1 MSDRRKTS
9 KDKSFVIFSLKKGR
23 DRRETMLR
31 ISNSVVCEKGEEERG
46 YNCNRSD
53 LRCGCGSLMARLN
66 QKGIELKCRRCKR
79 IIVVPLSMGNSENQK
94 KRRGF

>member
-1 MSDRRKTS
+1 MSDWRKTLKNES
-9 KDKSFVIFSLKKGR
+9 SVILSLKKGGGR
-23 DRRETMLR
+23 SETMLG
-31 ISNSVVCEKGEEERG
+31 ISNSVICEKGEEEKG
-46 YNCNRSD
+46 YNCDRGD